1 MVELSLGTVS
11 TLFLVVGI
19 LLLLVEAA
27 SPGFFV
33 AIPGTILII
42 LGLFAL
48 VVPDDSVFTF
58 WAPIIAIG
66 VGIPATA
73 LTVWAYKKIA
83 PASAAPVTMSG
94 DTLVGR
100 RGKVTSTVLPDSTKG
115 KVKLESN
122 SWSATSDQEI
132 PVGAEV
138 EVVEVK
144 GVTLTVRKVEG

>member
-19 LLLLVEAA
+19 LLLLVEAM

-48 VVPDDSVFTF
+48 VVPNDTVFTF

-73 LTVWAYKKIA
+73 LTVWAYRKIA
-83 PASAAPVTMSG
+83 PATSAPVTMSG
-94 DTLVGR
+94 EALVGR
-100 RGKVTSTVLPDSTKG
+100 RGKVTVAVVPNSQKG
-115 KVKLESN
+115 KVKVESN
-122 SWSATSDQEI
+122 VWSATADEEI
-132 PVGAEV
+132 AVGADI

-144 GVTLTVRKVEG
+144 GVTLTVRKV